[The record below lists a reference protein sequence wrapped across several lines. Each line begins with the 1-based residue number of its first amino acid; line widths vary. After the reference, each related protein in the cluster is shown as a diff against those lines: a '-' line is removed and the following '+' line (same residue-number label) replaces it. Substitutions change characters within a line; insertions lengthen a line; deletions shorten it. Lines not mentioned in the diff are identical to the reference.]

1 MLGNINKDLLI
12 SLNSLT
18 EYESIQTIVYCFS
31 DIPIFFI
38 PIFLIISWLYYSYN
52 KKTIFISEIHLTKNL
67 LEKENLLYILYSVV
81 IWIFVS
87 LLIQQVIVVDRPE
100 EALKWIWSL
109 ILNHIP
115 DASFPSDHATVSV
128 AFLSGLFFA
137 GYKKTWLYF
146 TPFVIIMLLSRVI
159 LWVHWPFDILA
170 WAFVWYISSYITFKY
185 LIKFNFINK
194 INQFIIKI
202 MTIIKL

>member
-81 IWIFVS
+81 IWILIS
-87 LLIQQVIVVDRPE
+87 LSIQQVIVVDRPE

-137 GYKKTWLYF
+137 CYKKTWLYF
-146 TPFVIIMLLSRVI
+146 TPFVIIMLLSRII

-170 WAFVWYISSYITFKY
+170 WAFVWYSSSYITFKY